1 MGFEQLIIAAQN
13 WGPTAISTIIAFVI
27 SYLIR
32 QQKKNAEEDSDR
44 EKTLKESLSI
54 GLSRLEENFD
64 KSFSA
69 LKKEIEKHQNE
80 IGALK
85 MDKLEKDD
93 FYKDMGGWRS
103 ELNRVQD
110 LIIAQNNTTLEKII
124 ELWKEQK

>member
-1 MGFEQLIIAAQN
+1 M
-13 WGPTAISTIIAFVI
+13 
-27 SYLIR
+27 IR

-44 EKTLKESLSI
+44 EKKLKESLSI

-124 ELWKEQK
+124 ELWKGQK

>member
-1 MGFEQLIIAAQN
+1 M
-13 WGPTAISTIIAFVI
+13 
-27 SYLIR
+27 
-32 QQKKNAEEDSDR
+32 
-44 EKTLKESLSI
+44 
-54 GLSRLEENFD
+54 SRLEENFNKTIFD
-64 KSFSA
+64 
-69 LKKEIEKHQNE
+69 LKKEIDVHRNE

-124 ELWKEQK
+124 ELWKGQK